1 MLSEFLSIQLKNF
14 SPRKHSS
21 VSFTTIGRSGKAVYW
36 QRRSQ
41 KSLKVAYEQ
50 TKKYNLT
57 SLHCLVW
64 VFVLSSDD
72 RAVLKNLM
80 LYLKTKS
87 LTSENM
93 FKRETKEVDD
103 MFMDLLS
110 VFQRYYDKSAEA
122 DKQTLRAMLDLVILL
137 SEQVHSSH
145 RQAESTIG
153 DYKNYVTALE
163 GCYRS
168 VDGEFEKS
176 VSEPA
181 ERAADEKDKE
191 EDERA
196 KAIEEYAKR
205 ARPKFYE

>member
-1 MLSEFLSIQLKNF
+1 
-14 SPRKHSS
+14 
-21 VSFTTIGRSGKAVYW
+21 
-36 QRRSQ
+36 
-41 KSLKVAYEQ
+41 
-50 TKKYNLT
+50 
-57 SLHCLVW
+57 
-64 VFVLSSDD
+64 
-72 RAVLKNLM
+72 M

-110 VFQRYYDKSAEA
+110 VFQRYYDKADEA

-137 SEQVHSSH
+137 SEQVHASH

-176 VSEPA
+176 VAEPA
-181 ERAADEKDKE
+181 EKAAEETDKE
-191 EDERA
+191 EEERA
-196 KAIEEYAKR
+196 KAIEEYTKR